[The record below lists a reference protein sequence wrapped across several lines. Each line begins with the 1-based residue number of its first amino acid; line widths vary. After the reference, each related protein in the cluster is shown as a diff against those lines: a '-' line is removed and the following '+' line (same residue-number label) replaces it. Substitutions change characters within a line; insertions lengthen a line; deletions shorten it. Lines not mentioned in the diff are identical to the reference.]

1 LTIAL
6 KSNLFF
12 RKTLQIMSTAYHSK
26 NLVFPTKVLKD
37 ILLYG
42 TTEELLQ
49 DCKYYGITGDKEC
62 IYLTKQSFDVTKTA
76 VS

>member
-1 LTIAL
+1 
-6 KSNLFF
+6 
-12 RKTLQIMSTAYHSK
+12 MSTAYHSK
-26 NLVFPTKVLKD
+26 NLAFPTNVLKD

-76 VS
+76 VSWMF